1 MAVHEKLT
9 RGTRNDSI
17 VGKLETAMDEV
28 SKLLTSVQKKFQEI
42 DGLIK
47 ELKAL
52 KVLKVVL
59 KFSGTRTAFHDDR
72 AYQRPTAHAANHG
85 NLRDSGQEEEDERYE
100 GMGEVGG
107 GEDNGQHDK

>member
-1 MAVHEKLT
+1 
-9 RGTRNDSI
+9 
-17 VGKLETAMDEV
+17 MDEV